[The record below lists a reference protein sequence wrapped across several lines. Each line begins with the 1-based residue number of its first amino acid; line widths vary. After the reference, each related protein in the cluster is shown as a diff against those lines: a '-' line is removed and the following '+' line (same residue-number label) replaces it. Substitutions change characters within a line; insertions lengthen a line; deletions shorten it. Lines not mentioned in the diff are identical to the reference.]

1 MVRLNSLTTAV
12 SGLFLVLTS
21 ACSNASSGP
30 NTKQLSL
37 SFSNKPASAPSI
49 MPSNGVSLLTQVDA
63 GGNTLVI
70 TKAQVV
76 LSKIELAS
84 TSTAVCT
91 DDNMSNASEC
101 EELKAEPTI
110 VDLPTDPTAV
120 QTALVS
126 TVPPGSYTDFEGKVR
141 VVQSTDLGGAAF
153 LAAHPSFT
161 GVSVHVEGTW
171 TPSGGSPASFSY
183 DGTANAELELAFSTP
198 LVVDGSN
205 PMNITVNVDLGAW
218 FMGGSGNLVDPAT
231 AGSGGANESMVAHN
245 IHQSFEAFEDENHD
259 GHDDHK
265 P

>member
-21 ACSNASSGP
+21 ACSNASGP

-37 SFSNKPASAPSI
+37 SFSNRPVAAPSI
-49 MPSNGVSLLTQVDA
+49 MPSNGTSLLTQVDP

-84 TSTAVCT
+84 TTTAVCT
-91 DDNMSNASEC
+91 DDNMSDALQC
-101 EELKAEPTI
+101 EELKADPTV

-120 QTALVS
+120 QTSLVS
-126 TVPPGSYTDFEGKVR
+126 TVPPGTYTDFEGKVR
-141 VVQSTDLGGAAF
+141 VVQSADAGGAAF
-153 LAAHPSFT
+153 LAANPTFT
-161 GVSVHVEGTW
+161 GVSVHVEGTY
-171 TPSGGSPASFSY
+171 TPSGGSPTNFSY
-183 DGTANAELELAFSTP
+183 NGTANAELELAFSTP

-218 FMGGSGNLVDPAT
+218 FMDGSGSLVDPAT
-231 AGSGGANESMVAHN
+231 AGTGGANESMVARN